1 MCLSPKMPPPP
12 EPPTPAPTPV
22 ITSTEPTTVKPTRSK
37 RESLQQASK
46 GTSSLSIPLSTG
58 GASSAMTPSMTNLSI
73 GK

>member
-1 MCLSPKMPPPP
+1 MPKAPEPPPP
-12 EPPTPAPTPV
+12 APAPV
-22 ITSTEPTTVKPTRSK
+22 ITGTEPTTVKPTRTK

>member
-1 MCLSPKMPPPP
+1 MPQAPEPPPP
-12 EPPTPAPTPV
+12 APAPV
-22 ITSTEPTTVKPTRSK
+22 ITGTEPTKVKPTRTK

>member
-1 MCLSPKMPPPP
+1 MCLSPKMPKAP
-12 EPPTPAPTPV
+12 EPPAPAPTPV
-22 ITSTEPTTVKPTRSK
+22 ITSTEPTTVKPTRTK

>member
-22 ITSTEPTTVKPTRSK
+22 ITSTEPTTVKPTRTK

>member
-1 MCLSPKMPPPP
+1 MCLSPKMPQAP
-12 EPPTPAPTPV
+12 EPPPPAPAPV
-22 ITSTEPTTVKPTRSK
+22 ITGTEPTTVKPTRTK

>member
-1 MCLSPKMPPPP
+1 MCLSPKMPKAP
-12 EPPTPAPTPV
+12 EPPPPAPAPV
-22 ITSTEPTTVKPTRSK
+22 ITSTEPTTVKPTRTK

>member
-1 MCLSPKMPPPP
+1 MPQAPEPPPP
-12 EPPTPAPTPV
+12 APAPV
-22 ITSTEPTTVKPTRSK
+22 ITGTEPTTVKPTRTK